1 MSLEVGFPVHDAQK
15 TNRGQAGTPGLSEKG
30 IVGTLLGLFF
40 TKKNSLIAFVLV
52 PSVFAA
58 IYYFLIASGQYIS
71 ETRMVVRTIGVS
83 ERFDTSEQRE
93 GRSIIGG
100 DSLTQDSYIVA
111 NYLKSPQIVRKLDTE
126 IGLRNFS

>member
-1 MSLEVGFPVHDAQK
+1 M
-15 TNRGQAGTPGLSEKG
+15 
-30 IVGTLLGLFF
+30 
-40 TKKNSLIAFVLV
+40 LV

-58 IYYFLIASGQYIS
+58 IYYSLIASGQYIS